1 MANSQ
6 TRNAEDFAANTQG
19 RKKSRGRKPLAKDE
33 AQRGNRKPIPGQH
46 KTPQELRKEAEA
58 EPGELDER

>member
-19 RKKSRGRKPLAKDE
+19 RKKSRGRKPLANDA
-33 AQRGNRKPIPGQH
+33 AQRGRKKPLARNP
-46 KTPQELRKEAEA
+46 EDFREEAEA